1 MKSFKITIVV
11 SLLLFGCHT
20 VNESTVTS
28 KAADNPGYP
37 PAVEKRIERII
48 NNLQAQTALQ
58 GVNESKSLTEQME
71 HYHTPGISIAVINE
85 GKIEWARGFGKAD
98 LSNGALVDVHTLFEA
113 GSVSK
118 PIFAL
123 TVMKLKEKGML
134 DLDTDVNEYLKSW
147 KVPKNQDWQPKITLR
162 QLLSHTAGLTVH
174 GFPGYL
180 KTEPVPTVPQIL
192 NGDHPANTAAVK
204 VNILPGTAFRYSGG
218 GTTVA
223 QLAVMDRLSKPFPD
237 IVREELFEPLK
248 LQYSTYQQPLPEA
261 LENMASTAY
270 PYKNQPIHG
279 RFHTYPEMAAAGLWT
294 NPTELATLLIEV
306 QKSLKGESALFK
318 KETIG
323 EMLTPQKVA
332 GHIGI
337 GFFLNGKGDSVR
349 YGHGGWDEGFVTQVT
364 AYRNLG
370 MGAVVMVN
378 SNEGY
383 SLLDEIMRA
392 IAIEYEWPA
401 YIDEPVKFAEKVAD
415 DITSYVGVYLGPNEN
430 QFEIATANDTLVLV
444 YQNQDPIQLLQ
455 TTKGEF
461 RNNQFNFSLTFKEDK
476 LHFNQLGRSVTYEKS
491 TVSSKR

>member
-1 MKSFKITIVV
+1 MKSLKATFLVLLIIV
-11 SLLLFGCHT
+11 GCNKG
-20 VNESTVTS
+20 NEATLKSQS
-28 KAADNPGYP
+28 ADNPGYSSE
-37 PAVEKRIERII
+37 VERRIENVV
-48 NNLQAQTALQ
+48 NNLQVQTALQ
-58 GVNESKSLTEQME
+58 GVDESKTLMGQMAR
-71 HYHTPGISIAVINE
+71 YHTPGVSIAVINE
-85 GKIEWARGFGKAD
+85 GKVEWARGYGKRD
-98 LSNGALVDVHTLFEA
+98 LSKNAPVDIHTLFEA

-123 TVMKLKEKGML
+123 TVMKLKENGIL
-134 DLDTDVNEYLKSW
+134 DLDTDINEYLKSW
-147 KVPKNQDWQPKITLR
+147 KVPKNGGWQPKITLR

-192 NGDHPANTAAVK
+192 NGTPPANTAAVK

-223 QLAVMDRLSKPFPD
+223 QLAVMDRLDKPFPE
-237 IVREELFEPLK
+237 IIREELFAPLK
-248 LQYSTYQQPLPEA
+248 LQYSTYQQPLPEG
-261 LENMASTAY
+261 LEGMASTAY
-270 PYKNQPIHG
+270 PYKGQPING

-337 GFFLNGKGDSVR
+337 GFFLNGKGDSLR
-349 YGHGGWDEGFVTQVT
+349 YQHGGWDEGFVTQVT
-364 AYRNLG
+364 AYGNLG

-383 SLLDEIMRA
+383 PLLNEIMKA
-392 IAIEYEWPA
+392 IALEYEWPD
-401 YIDEPVKFAEKVAD
+401 YVPTPVKYAEGAGE
-415 DITSYVGVYLGPNEN
+415 DITPYIGVYGDPDENE
-430 QFEIATANDTLVLV
+430 FEITTSGDTLVLI
-444 YQNQDPIQLLQ
+444 YQNQAPIQLFR
-455 TTKGEF
+455 TTEGEYK
-461 RNNQFNFSLTFKEDK
+461 NDHLNFSLTFKEDK
-476 LHFNQLGRSVTYEKS
+476 LHFNQQGKSVTYEKMAAS
-491 TVSSKR
+491 NKN